1 MSTCTPTHLT
11 PSPEHPM
18 RPRHIPG
25 EEGIWVFLFDDMMVF
40 AILVPPAARPGGA
53 DLHVL
58 LRTSPLLIAFV
69 KIRFVGLYFMELRAA
84 PIVLRGIFEAYCA
97 VVGLTLA
104 VLYLLT

>member
-69 KIRFVGLYFMELRAA
+69 KIRFVGLYFMELRGAPTLLGSMFESCCVIVCAA
-84 PIVLRGIFEAYCA
+84 
-97 VVGLTLA
+97 LT
-104 VLYLLT
+104 VMYLLA